1 MSLRLSTWRSAWPAL
16 LATALALPTTLQADT
31 GHARAPQAKRAAAI
45 AAMADDANSAR
56 VIVKYRQGAALLQ
69 ASPERA
75 RHASALGRRLALP
88 LEDGRALG
96 PRMQALR
103 GKGLNSAALA
113 ARLAAQPDVEWAVV
127 DRRRSIAQVPP
138 NDPYFADAQT
148 SVTPVVGQ
156 WYLRAPS
163 GSATSA
169 TNAVGAWAITT
180 GSPSMVVAVLDTGVR
195 FDHPD
200 LAGKLLPG
208 YDFVRT
214 SIAGDGDG
222 RDADA
227 SDPGDWASPG
237 DSCYAAGGGSTND
250 SSWHGTQVA
259 GLIGAATHNA
269 QGMAGLAYN
278 VKVLPVRVLG
288 RCGGYDSEI
297 IAGML
302 WAGGVSSDPY
312 VNPNPA
318 RVINMSL
325 GSEGSCS
332 VAYQDAVNQLAAAK
346 VAVVAAAGNDTGHA
360 VNTPAN
366 CPGVIAVA
374 GLRHAGTKVGYSNI
388 GPQVTIG
395 APAGNCINVDGGPCL
410 YPLLTTVNLGT
421 TSPGANS
428 YSDSF
433 NPSLGTSFATPLV
446 AGAAA
451 LMLSVDSSL
460 TPAQLKSHLQATA
473 RPFPTTGGTDATVLA
488 CAAPTATDQLECY
501 CTTSTCG
508 AGMLDVGAAVQRVAS
523 QAVPTAVIAT
533 STATPTAG
541 QTVSLDGRGSAAAAG
556 RVISSWQWSIT
567 SGAALASFSG
577 ATNAATATL
586 ATTGAGT
593 VAVTLTVTDSLG
605 LRHSASTTV
614 NVQPVGG
621 TTGPG
626 AGSSGG
632 GAMGWGWLV
641 GLALAVLAIGRPTGR
656 RRL

>member
-16 LATALALPTTLQADT
+16 LATALALPATLQADT

-75 RHASALGRRLALP
+75 RHAAALGRRLALP

-148 SVTPVVGQ
+148 SITPLVGQ

-163 GSATSA
+163 SSATSA

-237 DSCYAAGGGSTND
+237 DSCYVAGGGSNND

-259 GLIGAATHNA
+259 GLIGAATNNSM
-269 QGMAGLAYN
+269 GMAGLAYN

-325 GSEGSCS
+325 GSEGTCS

-374 GLRHAGTKVGYSNI
+374 GLRHAGSKVGYSNI
-388 GPQVTIG
+388 GPQVAIA

-421 TSPGANS
+421 TSPGANG

-473 RPFPTTGGTDATVLA
+473 RPFPSTGGTDATVLA
-488 CAAPTATDQLECY
+488 CAAPTTTDQLECY

-523 QAVPTAVIAT
+523 QAVPTAVIAS

-556 RVISSWQWSIT
+556 RAISSWQWAIT
-567 SGAALASFSG
+567 SGATLASFSG
-577 ATNAATATL
+577 ATNASTANLVTS
-586 ATTGAGT
+586 GAGS
-593 VAVTLTVTDSLG
+593 VVVTLTVTDTLG
-605 LRHSASTTV
+605 LRQSTSTTV
-614 NVQPVGG
+614 TVQPVGG
-621 TTGPG
+621 TAPTT
-626 AGSSGG
+626 GSSGG
-632 GAMGWGWLV
+632 GAMGWGWLA

-656 RRL
+656 RQG